1 MKKLG
6 IYSIV
11 VSLAVMLCTR
21 ISAQTAGVAAN
32 FGIDST
38 CYSGTPDTSTD
49 DWFQGLS
56 GDGVLDESNTAFYY
70 NQLSTD
76 QNIAF
81 DVDLDVPK
89 YSRPNG
95 YILYDAKFI
104 RDQIKLSGSNGDGT
118 TFKGAKNGQNPEDW
132 SPSGSGNV
140 SGANDIVDGYI
151 HMRRDGESIDDNL
164 WMMMGITTLETNG
177 DHFFDFEMYF
187 SDLTFTGTEFINAGP
202 DEGHNSWDFDSAGEI
217 IQTGDLSVGF
227 AVSGGGITNFEV
239 RIWTSRWNYNNTTPA
254 QFSWGTEFDGAKN
267 NSIYGYASI
276 VVSPADFFAVTNE
289 SATPAPPWGTHVAG
303 AAFSTSYPA
312 NYFAEVA
319 VNLSAIGL
327 NNFLSLPGV
336 NPCLSPFAKVMAKSR
351 SSQSFTSALGDFTNP
366 VEFSANSLID
376 STGVEIA
383 DLYSCGEP
391 STLVPANPVIGAYYE
406 WTTTDGL
413 FENGTQTSIGD
424 TAYAREPG
432 TYTLSSAPL
441 AECVRGTSTVVIDAH
456 PCAVD
461 DIDTLAHN
469 SADNILSILNND
481 YDLDSDIDITS
492 IDIVGLLA
500 PVNGTVTTDPISGEL
515 IYTPTLD
522 HIGLDSLEY
531 RVCDVTGQCDTA
543 LVILTIFL
551 DTDND
556 GIINIDDIDDD
567 NDGITDIVENSIV
580 IPDYQPSCETDP
592 IYDFSTVPTLISGVD
607 LEVGA
612 MYRYPNV
619 NPGVDAIV
627 TIEDLVNLTIPVL
640 DDNSTNPLWFN
651 PQSAVTLDFAGDIGY
666 QQYLFQFVVSGTTTP
681 ITLDVANLTFNDVD
695 GNIDYGEISA
705 AALPSSYTY
714 DTPTELSFVTTDY
727 ITATAGTTEYTGVTG
742 DNPQV
747 NFYVKY
753 SDVSDFRI
761 RFGVEARIDG
771 VMTAGR
777 QHSLSFSCPD
787 NFGNPLTTSK
797 DIDEDGI
804 PNSLDL
810 DSDND
815 GIWDADEAGH
825 GLPVGLDGRIA
836 GADVGSGPNG
846 LFDPLETA
854 LESGIENY
862 LFSDSE
868 AAPDGIFDPY
878 ELDSDGDTCFDTI
891 EASVSDSEGDGIA
904 GTGSAIVNADGLVI
918 SHTYITPS
926 NNRWQDY
933 DINSC
938 DVCTTAIVNPHVM
951 YFRRN

>member
-1 MKKLG
+1 MPRALS

-11 VSLAVMLCTR
+11 FCLAVMLCAR
-21 ISAQTAGVAAN
+21 LSAQTAGVAAN

-38 CYSGTPDTSTD
+38 CYSGIPDINTD

-70 NQLSTD
+70 NQLSTN
-76 QNIAF
+76 QNISF

-118 TFKGAKNGQNPEDW
+118 TFTGAKNGQNPEDW

-151 HMRRDGESIDDNL
+151 HMRRDGDSIDDNL

-202 DEGHNSWDFDSAGEI
+202 DEGHNSWDFDGSGEI

-276 VVSPADFFAVTNE
+276 VVSSADFFAVTNG

-376 STGVEIA
+376 STGAEIA
-383 DLYSCGEP
+383 DLYSCGAP

-413 FENGTQTSIGD
+413 FDNGTQTSVGD
-424 TAYAREPG
+424 TAFATQPG

-441 AECVRGTSTVVIDAH
+441 AECVRGESTVEIDAH
-456 PCAVD
+456 PCAVED
-461 DIDTLAHN
+461 AYTVLQNETAIPLDVLF
-469 SADNILSILNND
+469 ND
-481 YDLDSDIDITS
+481 YDLDNDIDRLSLGRINVLNP
-492 IDIVGLLA
+492 I
-500 PVNGTVTTDPISGEL
+500 NGGAIAINDTIY
-515 IYTPTLD
+515 YTPSSYF
-522 HIGLDSLEY
+522 IGLDSFQY
-531 RVCDVTGQCDTA
+531 YICDITGQCDTTMVTMNVELDPNNCNA
-543 LVILTIFL
+543 GCEEVYRFNWFDGVDGFQWPITNGESSLTRTYTLTGAAGDVEVDI
-551 DTDND
+551 TIDNSD
-556 GIINIDDIDDD
+556 GQNIDFANCGTTGNHFYSATCDDPNSSVDCDGDPLTTDGQFSYGCDFLTFGITSENSSQQTSFTFDFQYPTRICDLLIGDIDYQGDD
-567 NDGITDIVENSIV
+567 ATYGSWQDEIDIVASNGA
-580 IPDYQPSCETDP
+580 TP
-592 IYDFSTVPTLISGVD
+592 IAINVISGS
-607 LEVGA
+607 EVIVTNNIT
-612 MYRYPNV
+612 PNV
-619 NPGVDAIV
+619 NIASVYQAGTDGNLSPDDPAGQAAISTV
-627 TIEDLVNLTIPVL
+627 APITSFTIIYRNGPL
-640 DDNSTNPLWFN
+640 DDGFSDDHAIRISSFDVCPTSNVCQTALTNPH
-651 PQSAVTLDFAGDIGY
+651 I
-666 QQYLFQFVVSGTTTP
+666 
-681 ITLDVANLTFNDVD
+681 
-695 GNIDYGEISA
+695 
-705 AALPSSYTY
+705 
-714 DTPTELSFVTTDY
+714 
-727 ITATAGTTEYTGVTG
+727 
-742 DNPQV
+742 
-747 NFYVKY
+747 
-753 SDVSDFRI
+753 
-761 RFGVEARIDG
+761 
-771 VMTAGR
+771 
-777 QHSLSFSCPD
+777 
-787 NFGNPLTTSK
+787 
-797 DIDEDGI
+797 
-804 PNSLDL
+804 
-810 DSDND
+810 
-815 GIWDADEAGH
+815 
-825 GLPVGLDGRIA
+825 
-836 GADVGSGPNG
+836 
-846 LFDPLETA
+846 
-854 LESGIENY
+854 
-862 LFSDSE
+862 
-868 AAPDGIFDPY
+868 
-878 ELDSDGDTCFDTI
+878 
-891 EASVSDSEGDGIA
+891 
-904 GTGSAIVNADGLVI
+904 
-918 SHTYITPS
+918 
-926 NNRWQDY
+926 
-933 DINSC
+933 
-938 DVCTTAIVNPHVM
+938 M